1 MDSLKSLSLSACA
14 SIDMFPSLPRFLSRL
29 DISGTPIKAVPSSV
43 DELSGLVKFYLK
55 GCKRLESLPTRIYNL
70 KALTFLSL
78 SVCSKLRYIPEIS
91 KPLESLRFL
100 HLDETRSK
108 EPPSSIG
115 NLKGLT
121 EENLDNCCKLKALP
135 DSINKLNNT
144 EHFSLFGCSKLEKFP
159 TLSTSLA
166 NSNACQHSLDLK
178 FFNCMMLDHEAS
190 RGIMADVHIRI
201 LRMAASTLK
210 AKNEFPFFAS
220 PSLRIWCPGNEIP
233 DWFTYQTEG
242 DETPDWFTRPSKG
255 SSLNIQLPLNWHS
268 NLLGIALCIVVAFRN
283 CDRNLPLWISCKCS
297 LKRNNGV
304 GHKFNWFMNWN
315 RMMASK
321 TWGVAE
327 SDHMFLWYDH
337 SIFED
342 FIKKQANFFSS
353 TCNATFIFNPVHQFS
368 TITKCGI
375 NLLYAQDAERL
386 GILSQ
391 DDREP
396 DVEHNTTKRS
406 RNAFEAGGGVIFIS
420 SDKEEEDDQPNP
432 KRI

>member
-1 MDSLKSLSLSACA
+1 M
-14 SIDMFPSLPRFLSRL
+14 R
-29 DISGTPIKAVPSSV
+29 
-43 DELSGLVKFYLK
+43 
-55 GCKRLESLPTRIYNL
+55 
-70 KALTFLSL
+70 
-78 SVCSKLRYIPEIS
+78 
-91 KPLESLRFL
+91 
-100 HLDETRSK
+100 
-108 EPPSSIG
+108 
-115 NLKGLT
+115 
-121 EENLDNCCKLKALP
+121 
-135 DSINKLNNT
+135 
-144 EHFSLFGCSKLEKFP
+144 
-159 TLSTSLA
+159 
-166 NSNACQHSLDLK
+166 Q
-178 FFNCMMLDHEAS
+178 
-190 RGIMADVHIRI
+190 
-201 LRMAASTLK
+201 
-210 AKNEFPFFAS
+210 EFPFFAS

-268 NLLGIALCIVVAFRN
+268 NLLGIALCTVVAFRN

-297 LKRNNGV
+297 LKRNNGI

-327 SDHMFLWYDH
+327 SDHMFLCA
-337 SIFED
+337 SIFNHHKVWD
-342 FIKKQANFFSS
+342 Q
-353 TCNATFIFNPVHQFS
+353 
-368 TITKCGI
+368 
-375 NLLYAQDAERL
+375 LLYAQDAERF

-396 DVEHNTTKRS
+396 DVEHNITKRS